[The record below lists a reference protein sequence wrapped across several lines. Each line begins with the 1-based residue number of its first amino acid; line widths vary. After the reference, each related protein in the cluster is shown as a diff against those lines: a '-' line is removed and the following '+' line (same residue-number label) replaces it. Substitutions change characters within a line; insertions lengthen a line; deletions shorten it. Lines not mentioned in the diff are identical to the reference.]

1 MRIFLCFD
9 LLAKRFLVFNFIVV
23 LSVFLVARLDIVL
36 KNKNMWEPRSGIFR
50 STCCSNRLEC
60 GGGYD
65 SLRGVRGMGILPI
78 SSGIKSANE
87 KLYVITQIKTQIC
100 GFFLVDHTKPS

>member
-9 LLAKRFLVFNFIVV
+9 LLAKRFLVFNLIVV

-50 STCCSNRLEC
+50 STCSNRLEC

-100 GFFLVDHTKPS
+100 GFFLVNHTKPS